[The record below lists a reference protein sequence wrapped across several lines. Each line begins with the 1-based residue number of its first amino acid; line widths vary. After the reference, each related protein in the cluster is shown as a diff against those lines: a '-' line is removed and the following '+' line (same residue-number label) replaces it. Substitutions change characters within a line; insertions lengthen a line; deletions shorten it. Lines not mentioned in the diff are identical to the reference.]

1 MVLGL
6 WSKSYYS
13 EKARIWSY
21 LQTLAKIVRKI
32 HSLIPEMGIA
42 ETSATL
48 KNAKCGSLYKISI
61 EFTSLAPEKT
71 R

>member
-1 MVLGL
+1 
-6 WSKSYYS
+6 
-13 EKARIWSY
+13 
-21 LQTLAKIVRKI
+21 
-32 HSLIPEMGIA
+32 MGIA